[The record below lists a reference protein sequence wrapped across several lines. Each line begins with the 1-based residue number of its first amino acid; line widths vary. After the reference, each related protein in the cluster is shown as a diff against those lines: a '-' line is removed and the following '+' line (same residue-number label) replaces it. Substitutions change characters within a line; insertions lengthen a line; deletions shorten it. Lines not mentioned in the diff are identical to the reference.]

1 MEQYFLLELW
11 LFRFGYSVDIFSKRR
26 GVKLSLKGKQRTV
39 IEFEPSCKN
48 LNFGKLV
55 LTSVNFIVSQY
66 LKTFLMGWI
75 VVLMSVIFFEI
86 VCQIY
91 EHLEDLHNSVN

>member
-1 MEQYFLLELW
+1 MEQYFSLELW

-26 GVKLSLKGKQRTV
+26 GVKLSLKGKQQTV

-48 LNFGKLV
+48 MNFGKLV
-55 LTSVNFIVSQY
+55 LASVNFIVSQY
-66 LKTFLMGWI
+66 LKTFLIGWI
-75 VVLMSVIFFEI
+75 VVLTSVIIFEI
-86 VCQIY
+86 VCQIC